1 MILEDLL
8 HDHDFFMFIHHDDS
22 IMDGEG
28 DDTYRPEG
36 FQDIHKNIRP
46 FHGTAA
52 FLSLRSTVDRLM
64 GTSAISPKSISF
76 FAHKNGLNARA
87 LFIY

>member
-1 MILEDLL
+1 MDLPQGDLRGDPGMILEDLL

-36 FQDIHKNIRP
+36 FQDI
-46 FHGTAA
+46 
-52 FLSLRSTVDRLM
+52 S
-64 GTSAISPKSISF
+64 
-76 FAHKNGLNARA
+76 
-87 LFIY
+87 